1 MYCDKCGAQ
10 LSAGAQYCGSC
21 GKAVAPGAVPPP
33 AVTASN
39 RVAPASECR
48 VKKHVN
54 LVAILWLASGVLRLL
69 GVGVFML
76 FGPMIW
82 SGWHWMGPRW
92 WRFDAFWPGGLFSLG
107 IFLGFFGVLHLILA
121 WGLFERQHWAR
132 TLGIVLGILALI
144 RPPFGTVLGIYTL
157 WVLAPESSA
166 REWSHITQG
175 GGHYGAAGVSAS
187 R

>member
-21 GKAVAPGAVPPP
+21 GKVVAPGAVP
-33 AVTASN
+33 AGSATGGT
-39 RVAPASECR
+39 RVACAGEGR
-48 VKKHVN
+48 VRKHIN
-54 LVAILWLASGVLRLL
+54 LLAILWLANGVLRLL
-69 GVGVFML
+69 GVSVFML
-76 FGPMIW
+76 FGRMFWP
-82 SGWHWMGPRW
+82 GWHWMGPRW
-92 WRFDAFWPGGLFSLG
+92 SGFDAFWPGGLFSLG

-121 WGLFERQHWAR
+121 WGLFERQPWSR

-157 WVLAPESSA
+157 WVLAPEHSA
-166 REWSHITQG
+166 REWGQITQSG
-175 GGHYGAAGVSAS
+175 EYGTAGVSAS

>member
-21 GKAVAPGAVPPP
+21 GKAVAPGAVPSGS
-33 AVTASN
+33 AAASST
-39 RVAPASECR
+39 RVASAADGR

-54 LVAILWLASGVLRLL
+54 LLAILWLASGVLRLL
-69 GVGVFML
+69 AVSGFML
-76 FGPMIW
+76 FGRLFWP
-82 SGWHWMGPRW
+82 GHWAGPHW
-92 WRFDAFWPGGLFSLG
+92 WGFDPFWPGGLFTLG

-121 WGLFERQHWAR
+121 WGLFERQHWGR

-166 REWSHITQG
+166 REWNQITQG